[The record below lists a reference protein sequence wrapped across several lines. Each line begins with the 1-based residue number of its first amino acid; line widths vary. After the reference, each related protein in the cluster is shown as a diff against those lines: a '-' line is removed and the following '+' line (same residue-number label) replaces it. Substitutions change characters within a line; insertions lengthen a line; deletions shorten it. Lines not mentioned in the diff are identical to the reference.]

1 MSESDQTR
9 CKIIQDH
16 PIANGLDTFHAF
28 SRPLVTTN
36 NIDLLSRKNLQDVTL
51 ILLSALLILPVP
63 SLLQSKRSIRY
74 TVRDDILRLI
84 SSVPCGDFNFD
95 CTRPLLEAALAD
107 NPEDALIW
115 DLVATA
121 ADQYLYLDMNNKL

>member
-16 PIANGLDTFHAF
+16 PIANGLDAFRAF

-36 NIDLLSRKNLQDVTL
+36 KIDLLSRKNLQDVTL
-51 ILLSALLILPVP
+51 ILLSALLILPVA

-74 TVRDDILRLI
+74 TGSR
-84 SSVPCGDFNFD
+84 
-95 CTRPLLEAALAD
+95 
-107 NPEDALIW
+107 
-115 DLVATA
+115 
-121 ADQYLYLDMNNKL
+121 